1 MEAPEEEEEEEEA
14 SKEGHERTRAMP
26 FVILLLYN

>member
-1 MEAPEEEEEEEEA
+1 MEAPEEEEEEEA

>member
-1 MEAPEEEEEEEEA
+1 MEAPEEEEEEA